1 MSLFVSLSKK
11 TRKKSNILLEIQ
23 EENEDS
29 TNDNLYSIA
38 RKPYL
43 LSEFIPTN
51 IIQII
56 IQHHFESAELILSY
70 NDNHGIYKIMIKDL
84 LVDSVKNWEYNRP
97 PDLARCPD
105 IARYIYNSRK
115 PIDTMFYLSFNNSKE
130 IFEVLD
136 GIHRLTA
143 LKLIKEENSKPKEEN
158 SKLHDLLSSQEFGS
172 NNDASW
178 LYNQYII
185 VNIRFNASVGELI
198 EVFKNLN
205 KSQTVP
211 DLYIRDLKKEK
222 REIID
227 SIANDWYVRY
237 KKHFSS
243 SANPITGN
251 TNRNKFVELLDKLYD
266 KYKIDDESN
275 GNKLRKILDDA
286 NIKIMGNIPSKVSL
300 DTRVKCK
307 ESGCYLFLYKN
318 DKLSEII

>member
-43 LSEFIPTN
+43 LSEFIPIN
-51 IIQII
+51 IIPIV

-70 NDNHGIYKIMIKDL
+70 NENHGIYKIMIKDL

-158 SKLHDLLSSQEFGS
+158 SKSFDLLCPPEFGS

-205 KSQTVP
+205 KSQTVT
-211 DLYIRDLKKEK
+211 DLKKEK